1 MISNRIKKLRNL
13 IKINNLDAYII
24 PKNDENFSE
33 YSFPNRLKT
42 ISGFSGSAGFAI
54 VLNNISYLFVD
65 GRYTT
70 QAKIE
75 SGKNF
80 KILEIPYTYPFQVLG
95 KKKLNIGF
103 DPNLFTDST
112 LKRYFNKYSN
122 LVAVKKNLIDKIYI
136 EKKSKIKNYFFHL
149 NSKVTGE
156 TIQSKIKRL
165 NKILKDQRVDNLFIS
180 APVNVAWLINL
191 RCSDNPNSPIP
202 NSKLIVS
209 KKKNNTFLRFE

>member
-54 VLNNISYLFVD
+54 VLNNINYLFVD

-103 DPNLFTDST
+103 DPNLFTDSA
-112 LKRYFNKYSN
+112 LKRYFNK
-122 LVAVKKNLIDKIYI
+122 
-136 EKKSKIKNYFFHL
+136 
-149 NSKVTGE
+149 
-156 TIQSKIKRL
+156 
-165 NKILKDQRVDNLFIS
+165 
-180 APVNVAWLINL
+180 
-191 RCSDNPNSPIP
+191 
-202 NSKLIVS
+202 
-209 KKKNNTFLRFE
+209 

>member
-1 MISNRIKKLRNL
+1 MTMKKVILKALDGLDIKKTKMISNRIKKLRNL

-54 VLNNISYLFVD
+54 VLNNINYLFVD

-95 KKKLNIGF
+95 KKKLKIGF
-103 DPNLFTDST
+103 DPNHFTDSA

-122 LVAVKKNLIDKIYI
+122 LVAVKK
-136 EKKSKIKNYFFHL
+136 
-149 NSKVTGE
+149 T
-156 TIQSKIKRL
+156 
-165 NKILKDQRVDNLFIS
+165 
-180 APVNVAWLINL
+180 
-191 RCSDNPNSPIP
+191 
-202 NSKLIVS
+202 
-209 KKKNNTFLRFE
+209 